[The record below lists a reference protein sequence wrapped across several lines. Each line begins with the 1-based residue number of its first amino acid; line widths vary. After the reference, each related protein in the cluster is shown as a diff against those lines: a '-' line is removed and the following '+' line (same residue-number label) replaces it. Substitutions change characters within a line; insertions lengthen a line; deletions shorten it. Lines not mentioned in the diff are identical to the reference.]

1 MILTF
6 LSGFSQCKF
15 FHVRVHF
22 KKLTC
27 LPCGLTC
34 QRQFQGPN
42 PIDSI
47 YLCPSRD
54 LTKRLPSKKKKT
66 TSSKVFIT
74 FIKIHSYSSY
84 LCCST
89 FVPRTVIENMLP
101 LLKNE
106 NKIKIICL
114 MNSICK
120 SGASCIK
127 DEVMFC
133 FHQIFSRKHS
143 ISQKNCQMA

>member
-1 MILTF
+1 MRKALKWF
-6 LSGFSQCKF
+6 SLSSLGSVSVSF
-15 FHVRVHF
+15 FIVRVHF

-66 TSSKVFIT
+66 TSSKVSIT
-74 FIKIHSYSSY
+74 SIKMHSSY

-114 MNSICK
+114 MNSICNG
-120 SGASCIK
+120 GASCIN
-127 DEVMFC
+127 DEVLFC
-133 FHQIFSRKHS
+133 SHQIFSRKHS
-143 ISQKNCQMA
+143 ISS